1 VLRSQ
6 RRNYFAHN
14 DGITSL
20 EKRQNQSMAQKILIL
35 GGTGFVGR
43 HVCEKLVDAQL
54 RVTVPTR
61 RRQNASHILM
71 LPTLEVVEANIHD
84 EATLQQLIGEHD
96 AVVNLVAILQ
106 GNEASFDK
114 AHVQLAVKIARACEA
129 AGVRRVVHV
138 SALGADA
145 RNPDGLP
152 SMYLRS
158 KSRGEQVL
166 RQAALDLT
174 VLRPSVIFGAEDK
187 FLNVFA
193 QLQQFL
199 PVMPLAGASAMFQP
213 VWVQDVASAIVHCL
227 EEKNFHSTTGQTY
240 EACGPEVFSLR
251 QLVQL
256 AGQYAGVNHGRGR
269 PVIAL
274 PNALARV
281 QARLMELMP
290 GEPVLSRDNLDS
302 MKVPNIATGHVP
314 GLRDLGIE
322 PAALSAVAPTYLGAR
337 GLRSGLMA
345 KRKTAGRMS
354 GV

>member
-1 VLRSQ
+1 MV
-6 RRNYFAHN
+6 
-14 DGITSL
+14 
-20 EKRQNQSMAQKILIL
+20 QKVLIL

-43 HVCEKLVDAQL
+43 HVCEKLVYAQV

-61 RRQNASHILM
+61 RRRNANHILM
-71 LPTLEVVEANIHD
+71 LPTLDVVEANIHD
-84 EATLQQLIGEHD
+84 EAALQQLISGHD

-106 GNEASFDK
+106 GNEASFDT
-114 AHVQLAVKIARACEA
+114 AHVQLADKIARACEA
-129 AGVRRVVHV
+129 TGVRRVVHV
-138 SALGADA
+138 SALGADV

-166 RQAALDLT
+166 RHAALDLT

-199 PVMPLAGASAMFQP
+199 PVMPLAGAHAMFQP
-213 VWVQDVASAIVHCL
+213 VWVEDVASAIVHCL
-227 EEKNFHSTTGQTY
+227 DDKNFHTTNSQTY
-240 EACGPEVFSLR
+240 EACGPEIFSLR

-256 AGQYAGVNHGRGR
+256 AGQYAGVNGSRGR
-269 PVIAL
+269 PVIGL
-274 PNALARV
+274 PNALARL

-302 MKVPNIATGHVP
+302 MKVPNIATGNVP
-314 GLRDLGIE
+314 SLRDLGIE
-322 PAALSAVAPTYLGAR
+322 PAALSAIAPTYLGAR

-345 KRKTAGRMS
+345 KRQTAGRMFDA
-354 GV
+354 